1 MVAVFALFAVIE
13 IAVAL
18 DLIYFYFDP
27 DEEKRSL
34 GTFSVMMEV
43 AWLRSQGG
51 RFHYL
56 GLYVQDCRHLVYK
69 ANYFPHERLIDGNW
83 QPFAGR

>member
-27 DEEKRSL
+27 GSYDAIS
-34 GTFSVMMEV
+34 
-43 AWLRSQGG
+43 
-51 RFHYL
+51 
-56 GLYVQDCRHLVYK
+56 CVYDRPSS
-69 ANYFPHERLIDGNW
+69 FLL
-83 QPFAGR
+83 